1 MRSLSCQAGYGAVVY
16 FGACGITGNL
26 IIIVLYIV
34 VAITVAITGTSLLA
48 PRPSRCRASRRGS
61 SLTEPAS
68 GHGSS
73 RPHQD

>member
-48 PRPSRCRASRRGS
+48 RRAAAGQ
-61 SLTEPAS
+61 PAAAVL
-68 GHGSS
+68 
-73 RPHQD
+73 

>member
-48 PRPSRCRASRRGS
+48 PRPSRCRG
-61 SLTEPAS
+61 PAAAAVL
-68 GHGSS
+68 
-73 RPHQD
+73 